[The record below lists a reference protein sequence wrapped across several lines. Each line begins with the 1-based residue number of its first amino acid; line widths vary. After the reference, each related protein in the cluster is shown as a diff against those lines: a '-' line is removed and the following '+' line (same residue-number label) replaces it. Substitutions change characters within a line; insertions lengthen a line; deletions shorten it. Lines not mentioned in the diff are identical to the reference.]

1 MSEQKEN
8 FDLKELDENI
18 QVYDNDDAYIFGELQ
33 GNNYN
38 EYMQDNNQINNIFN
52 TNNIITNEQI
62 SKNKNNNE
70 VFNKLNLNYINK
82 EENQKDNEYNN
93 NQNINSN
100 KNSKNIINIQ
110 DITFNKKYSIND
122 IDSDLDNEKNPF
134 KVENTEQ
141 KNENQINNAND
152 NNVINN
158 NNNENDNIE
167 DSNDSNIPLVTLN
180 FLSICQCCKDPF
192 NSKDCIP
199 YLFKCGH
206 FFCKKCIV
214 EQFIDEEGIKCP
226 NDGLVA
232 KSISELKILNN
243 FITDKTVTQ
252 RTTNSSCIY
261 CNYHKGQ
268 KLTHYIEETKELICI
283 YCAFEKF
290 KQNPNWEI
298 KEINDKFKEI
308 EAEIDIIIEENQKNV
323 GIIQNTLMEIKKN
336 KEIEEKKVN
345 EIFNR
350 LNDVIKNKKEENLNK
365 INTLLTENAKKLSQK
380 LEMFSNKIEK
390 SEEIKE
396 KISLYKENKEQNQLS
411 NILNE
416 YNKLITKISDSH
428 YYKLILQKYKF
439 IYEDEPVITRLI
451 NKFGDFK
458 ITPNNCAVIGN
469 RKNNIIGN
477 ITTSNL
483 NTNINNSN
491 YKNNLNYNHSTS
503 KLNINQSQSRMNI
516 NIFTNINQ
524 EKSSS
529 TINEPINIIKKK
541 IKNNKSYSSIS
552 PFQKNK
558 KRINTLSNS
567 QYNSFYKQK
576 MIDSNLNENVSSIN
590 SINIYNNYK
599 NNVRPK
605 GSQKKKKLNSTLDF
619 DINGNKKKNNNM
631 NNNAGGIRVNTPNIL
646 FKKGKYNS
654 GMYTRNKFDILNN
667 SPNAGKKNTKLKVNQ
682 SCGKNTLKKTNSNT
696 NN

>member
-18 QVYDNDDAYIFGELQ
+18 QVYDNDDAYIFGEIQ

-38 EYMQDNNQINNIFN
+38 EYLQVNNNINNIYNNDIINNNQIP
-52 TNNIITNEQI
+52 
-62 SKNKNNNE
+62 NNNE
-70 VFNKLNLNYINK
+70 IFNKLNMNYIDN
-82 EENQKDNEYNN
+82 EENKKDGIYNN
-93 NQNINSN
+93 NSNINSN
-100 KNSKNIINIQ
+100 KNVKNINKNIQ
-110 DITFNKKYSIND
+110 DITFNKKFTIND

-134 KVENTEQ
+134 KIKNSE
-141 KNENQINNAND
+141 KINENQTNNNYNNNID
-152 NNVINN
+152 NNEIE
-158 NNNENDNIE
+158 NNEE
-167 DSNDSNIPLVTLN
+167 SNDSNIPLVTLN

-192 NSKDCIP
+192 NSTDCIP

-290 KQNPNWEI
+290 KQNPNYEI

-308 EAEIDIIIEENQKNV
+308 ETEIDIIIEENQKNV

-336 KEIEEKKVN
+336 KEIEEKKVI
-345 EIFNR
+345 EIFNK
-350 LNDVIKNKKEENLNK
+350 LNEIIKNKKDENLNK
-365 INTLLTENAKKLSQK
+365 INTLFTENAKKLSQK
-380 LEMFSNKIEK
+380 LELFSNKIEK

-416 YNKLITKISDSH
+416 YNKLITKISDNH

-458 ITPNNCAVIGN
+458 ITPNNCTFIGN
-469 RKNNIIGN
+469 RKNNITN
-477 ITTSNL
+477 
-483 NTNINNSN
+483 NTNINNN
-491 YKNNLNYNHSTS
+491 NFKNNLNYNNSTS

-529 TINEPINIIKKK
+529 TINEPVNVIKKK
-541 IKNNKSYSSIS
+541 LKNNKSSSNIS

-558 KRINTLSNS
+558 KKINTLSNS

-576 MIDSNLNENVSSIN
+576 IIDSNINENISNIN

-599 NNVRPK
+599 NNIRPK
-605 GSQKKKKLNSTLDF
+605 GSLKKKKLNNTLDF
-619 DINGNKKKNNNM
+619 DMHNNKKKNNIS
-631 NNNAGGIRVNTPNIL
+631 NNSTIGIRVNTPSTLI
-646 FKKGKYNS
+646 KKSKLNTGICS
-654 GMYTRNKFDILNN
+654 GNKFDVLNN
-667 SPNAGKKNTKLKVNQ
+667 SPNIIQKNNKLKVVQ
-682 SCGKNTLKKTNSNT
+682 SCGKNILKKTN
-696 NN
+696 NNNN

>member
-18 QVYDNDDAYIFGELQ
+18 QVYDNDDAYIFGELK

-134 KVENTEQ
+134 KVEKKKK

-252 RTTNSSCIY
+252 RTSNSNSIY
-261 CNYHKGQ
+261 CNIHKGQ
-268 KLTHYIEETKELICI
+268 KMTHYIEENKELICI

-298 KEINDKFKEI
+298 KEINDKIKEI
-308 EAEIDIIIEENQKNV
+308 EIEIDNIIEENQKNV
-323 GIIQNTLMEIKKN
+323 GIIQNTLNEIKKN
-336 KEIEEKKVN
+336 KEVEEKKVIEVFDRLY
-345 EIFNR
+345 EI
-350 LNDVIKNKKEENLNK
+350 IKDKKEDNLNK
-365 INTLLTENAKKLSQK
+365 INTLFKENARKLSQK
-380 LEMFSNKIEK
+380 LELFSNKIEK

-396 KISLYKENKEQNQLS
+396 KINLYNENKEQNQLS
-411 NILNE
+411 GILND
-416 YNKLITKISDSH
+416 YNKLLNKINDNH
-428 YYKLILQKYKF
+428 YYKLVLQKYKF
-439 IYEDEPVITRLI
+439 IYDDEPIIVRLI

-458 ITPNNCAVIGN
+458 IIPNNCAFIGIK
-469 RKNNIIGN
+469 KNNIN
-477 ITTSNL
+477 NNS
-483 NTNINNSN
+483 NINNN
-491 YKNNLNYNHSTS
+491 NNFKDNLNYNHSTS
-503 KLNINQSQSRMNI
+503 KLNINQSQSGMNI
-516 NIFTNINQ
+516 NIFTNINNQ
-524 EKSSS
+524 DNTSSA
-529 TINEPINIIKKK
+529 INEPINNIIKQKL
-541 IKNNKSYSSIS
+541 KNNKSYSSIS

-558 KRINTLSNS
+558 KKINNISNS

-576 MIDSNLNENVSSIN
+576 MIDSNISENKSNIN
-590 SINIYNNYK
+590 SINIYKNYK
-599 NNVRPK
+599 NNSK
-605 GSQKKKKLNSTLDF
+605 LKTTSKKKKLNNTLDF
-619 DINGNKKKNNNM
+619 DINIRNSKNINNSTP
-631 NNNAGGIRVNTPNIL
+631 GLRVNTPSDLI
-646 FKKGKYNS
+646 KKN
-654 GMYTRNKFDILNN
+654 ILNN
-667 SPNAGKKNTKLKVNQ
+667 GVHLGNKNKTFNNFYNNHEKKSNKFINKPNCLKSNLNIKKNNK
-682 SCGKNTLKKTNSNT
+682 
-696 NN
+696 